1 MSQFFA
7 IHPVN
12 PEHRLIK
19 QAVKVIENGGVIIFP
34 TDCAYAI
41 GCKLENKFALD
52 RIRQLRKLDDKHN
65 FTLICRDLSEI
76 STYAVVDN
84 TVFRLLKAN
93 TPGAYTFILRATKE
107 VPRRLLH
114 PKRST
119 IGLRVPDSQIVQ
131 ALLTELNQP
140 IMSVTPILPEQEFPM
155 VDAEEIYEALGHH
168 VDLIIDGGPCST
180 TPTTIVDL
188 VEGIPKIIRVGKG
201 AVSAFE

>member
-7 IHPVN
+7 IHPLN

-19 QAVKVIENGGVIIFP
+19 QAVKVIESGGVIIFP

-41 GCKLENKFALD
+41 GCKLENKHALD

-76 STYAVVDN
+76 STYAIVDN
-84 TVFRLLKAN
+84 GVFRLLKAN
-93 TPGAYTFILRATKE
+93 TPGAYTFILQATKE
-107 VPRRLLH
+107 VPRRLMH

-119 IGLRVPDSQIVQ
+119 IGLRVPESKIVH

-140 IMSVTPILPEQEFPM
+140 IMSVTLILPEQDFPM
-155 VDAEEIYEALGHH
+155 VDAEEIYEALGNH

-188 VEGIPKIIRVGKG
+188 VDGNPKILRVGKG
-201 AVSAFE
+201 NPLVFE